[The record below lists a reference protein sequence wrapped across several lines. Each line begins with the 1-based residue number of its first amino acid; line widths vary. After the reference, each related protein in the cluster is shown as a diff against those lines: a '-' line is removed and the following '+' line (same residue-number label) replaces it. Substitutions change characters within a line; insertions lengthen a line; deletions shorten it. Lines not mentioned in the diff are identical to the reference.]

1 MSRILIVDDNEDIL
15 AVMKMILIDFGYQV
29 TTLADGNLLF
39 EAVRDSKPDL
49 ILLDIMLGDI
59 DGRDL
64 CMQLKR
70 NSTTKEIPVILISA
84 SHQVFDHLPLNIG
97 APDDFLAKPFDIA
110 ELLDMVGIH
119 LTAD

>member
-1 MSRILIVDDNEDIL
+1 MSRILIVDDNEEIL
-15 AVMKMILIDFGYQV
+15 AIMKLILDDFGYNV
-29 TTLADGNLLF
+29 TTLANGNLIF
-39 EAVRDSKPDL
+39 DVIKDYKPDL
-49 ILLDIMLGDI
+49 ILLDIMLGDM

-64 CMQLKR
+64 CLQLKQ
-70 NSTTKEIPVILISA
+70 NSMTKDIPVILISA

-119 LTAD
+119 LATH

>member
-15 AVMKMILIDFGYQV
+15 QIMKMILADFGYEV
-29 TTLADGNLLF
+29 TTLADGKLLF
-39 EAVRDSKPDL
+39 DVIKAIKPDL
-49 ILLDIMLGDI
+49 ILLDIMLGDM

-70 NSTTKEIPVILISA
+70 NSATKEIPVILISA

-119 LTAD
+119 LAAD